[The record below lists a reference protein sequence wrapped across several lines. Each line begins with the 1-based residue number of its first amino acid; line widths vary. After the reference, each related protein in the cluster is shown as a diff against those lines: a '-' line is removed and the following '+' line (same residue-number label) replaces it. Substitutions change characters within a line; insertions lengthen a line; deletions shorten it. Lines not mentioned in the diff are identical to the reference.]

1 MFPIITYTVL
11 TNKRKIINDPVWGF
25 ISIPDALCFD
35 VIEHRYFQRLRR
47 IKQLGLTHLVYPG
60 ALHTRFHHSLGAMHL
75 MGQALQVLQAK
86 GVEINAEEAQSVT
99 LAILLHDLGHGPFS
113 HALETTIVSGIT
125 HEEITDLFLESLI
138 REFDDRLT
146 LALSM
151 FRNTYARKF
160 FSRMI
165 SGQLDMDRL
174 DYLRRDSFFTG
185 VSEGKVGSER
195 IIKMLN
201 VHGDELVTEE
211 KGLLSVEHFL
221 SSRRTMY
228 WQVYLHKTV
237 LSAET
242 LLISILKRARHL
254 ARNGENLFA
263 TRHFQRF
270 LQKQY
275 TRVDFADDPTL
286 LDSFARIDDFDVFS
300 SIKAWTEHPD
310 PVLSLLSQYLVNR
323 RLFAITFS
331 DQPASPDILQAWQ
344 SRAETYLKLAPGQG
358 QYFVSSGS
366 VATTAYDGD
375 AGPILVNTSQSG
387 PVEFT
392 RLLPFHLTPFYTITE
407 ERHFVC
413 YPKGVSPAGLTL
425 PEKTTG
431 SR

>member
-1 MFPIITYTVL
+1 MRRLINIAKIISSRIL

-86 GVEINAEEAQSVT
+86 GVEICAEEAQAVT

-125 HEEITDLFLESLI
+125 HEEFTDLFLESLI
-138 REFDDRLT
+138 HEFDDRLT
-146 LALSM
+146 LALAM
-151 FRNTYARKF
+151 FRDTYGRKF
-160 FSRMI
+160 FGRMI

-201 VHGDELVTEE
+201 VHGDDLVTEE

-237 LSAET
+237 LAAET
-242 LLISILKRARHL
+242 LLISILKRAQYL

-263 TRHFQRF
+263 TRHFLRF
-270 LQKQY
+270 LQNSY
-275 TRVDFADDPTL
+275 TRSDFCNDPTL

-310 PVLSLLSQYLVNR
+310 PVLSLLSRYLVDR
-323 RLFAITFS
+323 RLFGITFS
-331 DQPASPDILQAWQ
+331 ERPVSPDVLVDLQI
-344 SRAETYLKLAPGQG
+344 RAEEKLRLASGQG
-358 QYFVSSGS
+358 QYFVSCGS
-366 VATTAYDGD
+366 VATTAYDRD
-375 AGPILVNTSQSG
+375 AGPILVNTAQNG

-392 RLLPFHLTPFYTITE
+392 RLLPSHLRPFYTHTE

-413 YPKGVSPAGLTL
+413 YPKGLLTDG
-425 PEKTTG
+425 PG
-431 SR
+431 IP